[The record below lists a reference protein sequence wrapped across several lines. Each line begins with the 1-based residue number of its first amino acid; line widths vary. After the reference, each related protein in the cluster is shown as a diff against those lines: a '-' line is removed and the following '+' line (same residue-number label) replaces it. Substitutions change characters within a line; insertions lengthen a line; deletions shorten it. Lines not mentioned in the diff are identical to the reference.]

1 MKSPAH
7 SSPGPF
13 RADQIRP
20 GDPYELSNGHA
31 VHCFPT
37 GGRGSQASVVGS
49 GVLSSDP
56 EVDSAGFD
64 AGFSPSPKTLRAPD
78 IAIGGVSSGPGWSPG
93 VPALAVE
100 YADTGQDEAE
110 LAEKIADLLGAG
122 TQVLWV
128 VRLTGPRRV
137 EIHTP
142 GEPMRI
148 AQAGDQLTA
157 PGILA
162 NPVPVEALYDAEV
175 GRQVTLRNLL
185 QREGYDNLDA
195 VRAEGEAE
203 GETKGETKALRE
215 SIREI
220 LTVRGLGVGEA
231 LAQALAGCSDLETL
245 RRWHRQ
251 ALVASS
257 SDELLSP

>member
-1 MKSPAH
+1 MKDPALIH
-7 SSPGPF
+7 SIPGPF
-13 RADQIRP
+13 RADQLRS

-31 VHCFPT
+31 IQCFPT
-37 GGRGSQASVVGS
+37 GGRGAQASVVGG

-64 AGFSPSPKTLRAPD
+64 AGFSPSPKALRAPD

-100 YADTGQDEAE
+100 YADTGQDENE

-122 TQVLWV
+122 TQILWV

-142 GEPMRI
+142 GEPMRL

-175 GRQVTLRNLL
+175 GRRVTLRNLL
-185 QREGYDNLDA
+185 QREGYENLEA
-195 VRAEGEAE
+195 VLAEGEA
-203 GETKGETKALRE
+203 KGLRE
-215 SIREI
+215 TIREI
-220 LTVRGLGVGEA
+220 LTVRGLGVSEPVAKA
-231 LAQALAGCSDLETL
+231 LSECSNLETM
-245 RRWHRQ
+245 RRWRGR
-251 ALVASS
+251 ALLASS
-257 SDELLSP
+257 ADEILSSP